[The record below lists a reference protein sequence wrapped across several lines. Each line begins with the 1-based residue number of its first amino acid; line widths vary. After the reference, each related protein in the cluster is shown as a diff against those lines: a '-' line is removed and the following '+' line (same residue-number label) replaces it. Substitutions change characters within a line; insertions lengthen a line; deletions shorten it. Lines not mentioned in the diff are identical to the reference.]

1 MQEGREL
8 KLELLRA
15 IKIVQYEFLS
25 GETRDVNVNT
35 LFCGFLSLS
44 SFTIST
50 LYFFNNVLSP
60 WLVPRYALI
69 ASSGVI
75 FTKWQ

>member
-1 MQEGREL
+1 MSKDCLVVLVCLTSHAGGPRIKTQ
-8 KLELLRA
+8 LLRA

-50 LYFFNNVLSP
+50 LYVFNNVLSP
-60 WLVPRYALI
+60 
-69 ASSGVI
+69 
-75 FTKWQ
+75 